1 MKGITILLP
10 NLNRSLWGLISSF
23 VVYSENFKVPI
34 RFNFNEE
41 YIKLRF
47 GGASSFAVII
57 FNDKEYLV
65 DLQDNPKAYEF
76 FSDYEL
82 VFKRSYSTYLTYANK
97 VVPYGFRI
105 DQTVTLSSIISRSNF
120 LSFRNLNKRNL
131 KEIRRSSVM
140 NKIFTKDLF
149 ENRIREIHSFLSTD
163 IVDYNG
169 RIAYSARFWKEDGRD
184 DRIKINRQRT
194 LIFNYLSKSGL
205 ECFTSTKFISQ
216 KEWIRILNQSNIIV
230 VNNGLHDVPG
240 LRIAEATIFSKC
252 PVSPALNVS
261 IPGYFEGE
269 NYIRIMD
276 NVDDLEPVLVNLLG
290 EKKYLIVQ
298 KNNLLYSNKYLL
310 GSRKAEYIM
319 SEIKKER

>member
-1 MKGITILLP
+1 MDESLTLP
-10 NLNRSLWGLISSF
+10 
-23 VVYSENFKVPI
+23 V
-34 RFNFNEE
+34 
-41 YIKLRF
+41 
-47 GGASSFAVII
+47 
-57 FNDKEYLV
+57 
-65 DLQDNPKAYEF
+65 
-76 FSDYEL
+76 
-82 VFKRSYSTYLTYANK
+82 
-97 VVPYGFRI
+97 
-105 DQTVTLSSIISRSNF
+105 
-120 LSFRNLNKRNL
+120 
-131 KEIRRSSVM
+131 
-140 NKIFTKDLF
+140 
-149 ENRIREIHSFLSTD
+149 
-163 IVDYNG
+163 
-169 RIAYSARFWKEDGRD
+169 FWKEDGRD

-252 PVSPALNVS
+252 PVSPALNVI